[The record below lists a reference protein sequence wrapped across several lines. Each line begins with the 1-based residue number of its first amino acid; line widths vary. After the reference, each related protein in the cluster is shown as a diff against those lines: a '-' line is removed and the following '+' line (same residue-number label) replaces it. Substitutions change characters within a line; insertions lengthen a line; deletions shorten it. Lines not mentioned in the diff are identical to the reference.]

1 MIKVEIAPVW
11 RFQRSGEARGLEI
24 TLDLLSDIRATG
36 KLSVAAARAG
46 MSYRHAWNLIEKWS
60 AFFGVP
66 LVERRQGRGTN
77 LTPFGDKLVW
87 AAERLEA
94 RLRPLL
100 QNLSQELQTEVNQTL
115 SSGRLVLRV
124 RASHGFAVPKLRELL
139 ARDFDSG
146 VDFRYVSNTNSLV
159 SMAEDTCDLAGIHLP
174 QGELRA
180 RSIAMTRGWL
190 DHNDHRVISFVTRE
204 MGLIVQKG
212 NPLGIGAFEDLT
224 RPGVQFVN
232 RDPDSGTRILLDQ
245 MLALRQIPVSAI
257 NGYSHSEFTH
267 AAVAAYVA
275 SGFANV
281 AFGVEAAARQFGL
294 DFAPLVEED
303 YFLVCLTPLLE
314 EPPVRALRALLLQ
327 PRWAELLATLPG
339 YQPAHAGE
347 VLSLTRALPW
357 WRFRTPRKPA
367 PGRGAK

>member
-1 MIKVEIAPVW
+1 MIKVGIAPVW
-11 RFQRSGEARGLEI
+11 RFQRSGETRALEI
-24 TLDLLSDIRATG
+24 TLDLLSDIRSTG

-60 AFFGVP
+60 AFFGTP
-66 LVERRQGRGTN
+66 LVERRRGSGTS

-100 QNLSQELQTEVNQTL
+100 QNLSQELQTEVNQAL
-115 SSGRLVLRV
+115 SSGRPVLRV

-139 ARDFDSG
+139 ARDFESG
-146 VDFRYVSNTNSLV
+146 VDFRYVPNSNSLV
-159 SMAEDTCDLAGIHLP
+159 SMAENTCDLAGVHLP

-180 RSIAMTRGWL
+180 HIIARSRGWL

-204 MGLIVQKG
+204 MGLIVKEG
-212 NPLGIGAFEDLT
+212 NPLGVRSVEDLA
-224 RPGVQFVN
+224 RPEVRFVN

-245 MLALRQIPVSAI
+245 MLASRRVAPSAI
-257 NGYSHSEFTH
+257 NGYYMHSEFTH

-275 SGFANV
+275 SGFADV

-294 DFAPLVEED
+294 DFVPLLTED
-303 YFLVCLTPLLE
+303 YVFLCRRQLLDHPAME
-314 EPPVRALRALLLQ
+314 RV
-327 PRWAELLATLPG
+327 LAVMRGPEFAAAISTLPG
-339 YQPAHAGE
+339 YRVREPGVIKTIREVFHA
-347 VLSLTRALPW
+347 
-357 WRFRTPRKPA
+357 
-367 PGRGAK
+367 RG

>member
-1 MIKVEIAPVW
+1 MSGMIKVEIAPVW
-11 RFQRSGEARGLEI
+11 RFQRSGETRGLEI
-24 TLDLLSDIRATG
+24 TLDLLSDIRSTG

-60 AFFGVP
+60 AFFETP
-66 LVERRQGRGTN
+66 LVERRQGSGTS

-139 ARDFDSG
+139 ARDFESG
-146 VDFRYVSNTNSLV
+146 VDFRYVSNSNSLV
-159 SMAEDTCDLAGIHLP
+159 SMVEHTCDLAGIHLP

-180 RSIAMTRGWL
+180 RTIAMMRGWL

-204 MGLIVQKG
+204 MGLIVKKG
-212 NPLGIGAFEDLT
+212 NPLGIRSVEDLA
-224 RPGVQFVN
+224 RPEVHFVN

-245 MLALRQIPVSAI
+245 MLALRQVSPSAI

-275 SGFANV
+275 SGFADV

-294 DFAPLVEED
+294 DFVPLLTED
-303 YFLVCLTPLLE
+303 YVFLCRRQILDHPAMARV
-314 EPPVRALRALLLQ
+314 
-327 PRWAELLATLPG
+327 LAVMRGPEFAGAISTLPG
-339 YQPAHAGE
+339 YRVREPGVIKTIRE
-347 VLSLTRALPW
+347 VFRA
-357 WRFRTPRKPA
+357 
-367 PGRGAK
+367 RG